1 MTVRSRYLLDTNV
14 LSETRKKR
22 PDERVLA
29 FLSNAT
35 PTALY
40 LSCLSVGELKKGVAL
55 KMKSDPSAAKAI
67 AGWVD
72 GLETNFADRILDVDT
87 ASAKLWGEWSAQRPR
102 PVVDTLLAATAAVCG
117 LVLVTR
123 NESDIQDLPIKVLNP
138 WLKAR
143 E

>member
-1 MTVRSRYLLDTNV
+1 MTARSRYLLDTNV
-14 LSETRKKR
+14 LSETRKKQ

-29 FLSNAT
+29 FLLNAT
-35 PTALY
+35 STALY

-67 AGWVD
+67 SAWVD
-72 GLETNFADRILDVDT
+72 GLEAKFADRILGIDT

-102 PVVDTLLAATAAVCG
+102 PVIDTLLAATAVVHD

-123 NESDIQDLPIKVLNP
+123 NESDVRDLPVKMFNP
-138 WLKAR
+138 WLKP
-143 E
+143 

>member
-1 MTVRSRYLLDTNV
+1 VTSRSRYLLDTNV

-22 PDERVLA
+22 PDGRVLA
-29 FLSNAT
+29 FLSNVT

-72 GLETNFADRILDVDT
+72 GLEINFADRILNVDT

-102 PVVDTLLAATAAVCG
+102 PVVDTLLAATAVVHN

-123 NESDIQDLPIKVLNP
+123 NENDIQDLPVKVLNP
-138 WLKAR
+138 WR
-143 E
+143 SNS

>member
-1 MTVRSRYLLDTNV
+1 VTARIRYLLDTNI

-22 PDERVLA
+22 ADERVLA

-35 PTALY
+35 PSALY
-40 LSCLSVGELKKGVAL
+40 LSCLSLGELRKGVAL
-55 KMKSDPSAAKAI
+55 KLKSDASAAKAI

-72 GLETNFADRILDVDT
+72 GLETNFADRILGVDT
-87 ASAKLWGEWSAQRPR
+87 ASAKLWGEWSAHRPR
-102 PVVDTLLAATAAVCG
+102 PVVDTLLAATAVVHE
-117 LVLVTR
+117 LVFVTR
-123 NESDIQDLPIKVLNP
+123 NESDVQDLPVKVLNP

>member
-1 MTVRSRYLLDTNV
+1 MTARIRYLLDTNI

-22 PDERVLA
+22 ADERVLA

-35 PTALY
+35 PSALY
-40 LSCLSVGELKKGVAL
+40 LSCLSLGELRKGVAL
-55 KMKSDPSAAKAI
+55 KLKSDASAAKAI

-72 GLETNFADRILDVDT
+72 GLEINFADRILGVDT
-87 ASAKLWGEWSAQRPR
+87 AIAKLWGEWSAQRPR
-102 PVVDTLLAATAAVCG
+102 PVVDTLLAATAVVHD

-123 NESDIQDLPIKVLNP
+123 NESDIQDLPVKVLNP
-138 WLKAR
+138 WLKAH

>member
-1 MTVRSRYLLDTNV
+1 MSTRIRYLLDTNV

-22 PDERVLA
+22 AEERVLA
-29 FLSNAT
+29 FLSNST
-35 PTALY
+35 PTSLY
-40 LSCLSVGELKKGVAL
+40 LSCLSLGELKKGVAL
-55 KMKSDPSAAKAI
+55 KMKSDPSASTAI

-72 GLETNFADRILDVDT
+72 GLETNFADRILGIDT

-102 PVVDTLLAATAAVCG
+102 PVVDTLLAATAVVHG

-123 NESDIQDLPIKVLNP
+123 NVSDVEDLPVKVFNP

>member
-1 MTVRSRYLLDTNV
+1 MTARIRYLLDTNI

-22 PDERVLA
+22 ADERVLA

-35 PTALY
+35 PSALY
-40 LSCLSVGELKKGVAL
+40 LSCLSLGELRKGVAL
-55 KMKSDPSAAKAI
+55 KLKSDASAAKAI

-72 GLETNFADRILDVDT
+72 GLEINFADRILGVDT
-87 ASAKLWGEWSAQRPR
+87 AIAKLWGEWSAQRPR
-102 PVVDTLLAATAAVCG
+102 PVVDTLLAATAVVHE
-117 LVLVTR
+117 LVFVTR
-123 NESDIQDLPIKVLNP
+123 NESDVQDLPVKVLNP